1 MAARRDSKRDFYTV
15 LGVSE
20 EASADEVKAAYR
32 KLARKHHPDR
42 NAGDKGAE
50 ERFKE
55 VQEAYETLSD
65 PAKRKAYDRAR
76 RNPFAGV
83 DPGTFETSAGGRFY
97 RTPDGT
103 YVRYG
108 QSPSPDDDGF
118 LGGLGDIFGRV
129 FGAGSEEP
137 PTQARTIDPEVEV
150 RLTFDEMLEGGEAE
164 ITLPDGRRVRVP
176 YPKGVRDGYR
186 VRLRSRTPASASG
199 VIYVRFE
206 VADHPEFA
214 RDGRNLKAT
223 VRVNAME
230 AMLGATRSLTT
241 PYGKTVRLSI
251 PRGAQPGEVLR
262 LKGQG
267 IQAEDG
273 TGDLM
278 VTILVTVPRDL
289 SPEDDQ
295 RLREAATRAGLL

>member
-1 MAARRDSKRDFYTV
+1 MAARRQTKRDFYTV

-20 EASADEVKAAYR
+20 DASADEVKDAYR

-42 NAGDKGAE
+42 NAGDMGAE

-55 VQEAYETLSD
+55 VQEAYETVSD

-76 RNPFAGV
+76 RNPFDS
-83 DPGTFETSAGGRFY
+83 DPGTFETPAGGRFY
-97 RTPDGT
+97 RAPDGT
-103 YVRYG
+103 YIRYG
-108 QSPSPDDDGF
+108 QSPSYDDDGF
-118 LGGLGDIFGRV
+118 AGGLGDIFGRM
-129 FGAGSEEP
+129 FGTGDEEP
-137 PTQARTIDPEVEV
+137 QTRARTIDPEVEV
-150 RLTFDEMLEGGEAE
+150 SLSFDEMLEGGEAE

-176 YPKGVRDGYR
+176 YPKGVKDGYR
-186 VRLRSRTPASASG
+186 VRLRSRTQASAG
-199 VIYVRFE
+199 GAIYVRFL

-230 AMLGATRSLTT
+230 AMLGAVRSLTT

-273 TGDLM
+273 LGDLM

-289 SPEDDQ
+289 APEDDE
-295 RLREAATRAGLL
+295 RLRAAATRAGLL